1 MLPDDQL
8 DALLRA
14 AKPRAPAGF
23 EDRVMSQVRPAWRAW
38 TAVAA
43 AAVLVL
49 GAGWFLSTRVVH
61 PRAAIMPRD
70 DGSRWFNAAN
80 GRELAQGETVGKSEL
95 HSDWRKVSIEQ
106 SATVWRSF
114 IRLDAGQA
122 TLLGDDI
129 VVDTSPARVTTIS
142 PDAEVEVAMNAK
154 KVGATVIAAGA
165 AVLSIHVLRGAAK
178 VEPAAGA
185 SVQQPVLLA
194 QGDRALVTT
203 KRPPTILRAPHP
215 TTPAATA
222 NTPERSSAIQRPAG
236 QPAAIQPP
244 PAPIAPEPGSLDKD
258 TIRTGIKSIIPRV
271 EECYTH
277 GLERNPKLAG
287 KIVVKFVIRT
297 KDGRGRI
304 DEGEIDSEN
313 DELQSPLV
321 EQCILTAMAEID
333 FPAPSGGGEVH
344 VSYPFVLANDGEPND
359 QSHKT
364 DRNR

>member
-14 AKPRAPAGF
+14 AKPSAPAGF
-23 EDRVMSQVRPAWRAW
+23 ENRVMSRVSPAWRGWA
-38 TAVAA
+38 AAAA

-49 GAGWFLSTRVVH
+49 GAGFFLFARSHPIIGTPVFPGSGWF
-61 PRAAIMPRD
+61 AD
-70 DGSRWFNAAN
+70 
-80 GRELAQGETVGKSEL
+80 GREVAQGATVGTSKL
-95 HSDWRKVSIEQ
+95 HSEKRAVSIEQ
-106 SATVWRSF
+106 AATVWRNF

-129 VVDTSPARVTTIS
+129 VIDTTPARVTTIS

-154 KVGATVIAAGA
+154 KVGATVVAAGA
-165 AVLSIHVLRGAAK
+165 AVLSIHVIRGAAK

-185 SVQQPVLLA
+185 AIEQPVLLA

-215 TTPAATA
+215 PAATM
-222 NTPERSSAIQRPAG
+222 NTPERSTAIQRPAG
-236 QPAAIQPP
+236 KPAAIQPP
-244 PAPIAPEPGSLDKD
+244 APPITPEPGSLDKD

-271 EECYTH
+271 EECYTK
-277 GLERNPKLAG
+277 GLERNPKLGG
-287 KIVVKFVIRT
+287 KVVVKFVIRT

-321 EQCILTAMAEID
+321 EQCILNAMADID

-344 VSYPFVLANDGEPND
+344 VSYPFVLANDGPD
-359 QSHKT
+359 K
-364 DRNR
+364 